1 MATSTTRPKEPPMST
16 TATSRVLQTAPASV
30 EDAHRHYAARL
41 SIETDCADV
50 AADLA
55 DGIVDYTIVDVRG
68 AHSYERA
75 HLPGAINAP
84 SSTIDEEVVAK
95 LPEGLIVVYCW
106 GPGCNGAHK
115 AALALTRHGRQ
126 VKEMIGG
133 MQYWILEGQ
142 PLEGT
147 AAEELAARADHPLV
161 G

>member
-1 MATSTTRPKEPPMST
+1 MSATITT
-16 TATSRVLQTAPASV
+16 TSRVLQDPPASAQ
-30 EDAHRHYAARL
+30 DAHQHYVARL
-41 SIETDCADV
+41 SVETDCADV

-75 HLPGAINAP
+75 HVPGALNAP
-84 SSTIDEEVVAK
+84 SGTIDEHVAAA
-95 LPEGLIVVYCW
+95 LPAGPLVVYCW

-133 MQYWILEGQ
+133 MEYWIREGQ
-142 PLEGT
+142 PIAGT
-147 AAEELAARADHPLV
+147 TAEDLAARADHALV